1 MNGELYEIY
10 KEQQMLRQ
18 QLEDRLR
25 QLGDK
30 GNARNLLRQMEE
42 IEQQLLDK
50 GFNQQTLEKMLNLK
64 HELLKLDKAA
74 FEQGQEMKR
83 ESKTNFSQFENPSKM
98 NLEEIKKYFNTTE
111 ILNREAL
118 PLQQEYKQ
126 KVQEYF
132 KNNND

>member
-18 QLEDRLR
+18 QLEDRIK
-25 QLGDK
+25 QLGNK
-30 GNARNLLRQMEE
+30 GNAGNLLRQMEE
-42 IEQQLLDK
+42 IEQQLLNK
-50 GFNQQTLEKMLNLK
+50 GFNQQTLEKMLHLK
-64 HELLKLDKAA
+64 HELLKLDKAT

-83 ESKTNFSQFENPSKM
+83 ESKTNYSNFEQPQKTS
-98 NLEEIKKYFNTTE
+98 LEEIKKYFNTIE

-126 KVQEYF
+126 KVKEYF
-132 KNNND
+132 KHTND

>member
-10 KEQQMLRQ
+10 KQQQMLRQ
-18 QLEDRLR
+18 QLENKLR
-25 QLGDK
+25 QLGNK
-30 GNARNLLRQMEE
+30 GDANNLLRQMEE

-50 GFNQQTLEKMLNLK
+50 GFNEQTLERMLNLK
-64 HELLKLDKAA
+64 HELLKLDKATL
-74 FEQGQEMKR
+74 EQGQEMKR
-83 ESKTNFSQFENPSKM
+83 ESKTNFSNFETPSTNNP
-98 NLEEIKKYFNTTE
+98 EEIKKYFNTTE

-132 KNNND
+132 KKNND